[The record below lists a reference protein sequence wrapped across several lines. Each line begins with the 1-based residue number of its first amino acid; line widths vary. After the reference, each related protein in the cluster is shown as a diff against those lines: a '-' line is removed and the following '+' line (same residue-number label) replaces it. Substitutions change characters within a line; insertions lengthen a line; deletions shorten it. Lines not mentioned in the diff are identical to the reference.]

1 VKTGGARPN
10 GCAHHP
16 AASKIG
22 TISTPSTSDDDA
34 IGPGV
39 TEPRIVLAD
48 PGPVAPAAGEAL
60 PRLPPVPVPE
70 AGRRLH
76 GRAADA
82 ATEHP
87 EAMAQLVTSMLGI
100 HPPRWTVEQ
109 FAAKTEVPAP
119 ILLRMRRSLGFPDL
133 PSGEAAFS
141 EDDLAIVEVIKTAI
155 DAGAIDLER
164 QLALNRVLG
173 SSMARVS
180 SAAVAAFVEALTVE
194 GRLSAEG
201 STIDDLDLAQLV
213 DAVKITLPMLDQ
225 TLGLV
230 WRRHL
235 ASAAQRAVLA
245 VGTEEADTHTAV
257 VGFADLVEFTELTE
271 QLNEAELAAAMDR
284 FDDLAYDTVSA
295 LGGRVIKMIGDE
307 VMFAAPNVECAA
319 AIAWRLIDLC
329 DVDESLTTLRAGFA
343 SGPAIDQD
351 GDLIGPAVNLAHRLA
366 SLANPGTVLAP
377 ADLAPEPEPDDA
389 AEGATGDTDADATD
403 ADEEA
408 AKLPSEPGS
417 TTGFA
422 WSPLRLAR
430 EVRGIGQLKLATVR
444 PEVHV
449 PSPASPAEVEQL
461 SDVAGRAFANV
472 PIEALGGW
480 SMRVAGGG
488 RRRANSVDTHG
499 LPGLEI
505 DDALRIVRER
515 YAQLELPARVIVSP
529 LSDPEGLDEALAERG
544 WQIEA
549 PTVVMVGD
557 LREIR
562 NRCERRAKVPLVS
575 HHRPFPS
582 WLVGFDDLAGDTSEA
597 DLSIMYGA
605 AERSPIVEPGLGT
618 LQRDLPKPGAPL
630 ALGRRRFAAAL
641 EPDDNPEGDVETQAV
656 GAGIVDGPWL
666 GVFSMWTR
674 TARRRRGLAAAV
686 LSELAAWGTRAG
698 CRLAYLQVEESNKTG
713 RSVYGK
719 LGFTEAYR
727 YHYRTEPEED
737 AQ

>member
-1 VKTGGARPN
+1 
-10 GCAHHP
+10 
-16 AASKIG
+16 
-22 TISTPSTSDDDA
+22 
-34 IGPGV
+34 
-39 TEPRIVLAD
+39 
-48 PGPVAPAAGEAL
+48 
-60 PRLPPVPVPE
+60 
-70 AGRRLH
+70 
-76 GRAADA
+76 
-82 ATEHP
+82 
-87 EAMAQLVTSMLGI
+87 MAQLVTSILGI
-100 HPPRWTVEQ
+100 HPPRWTAEQ
-109 FAAKTEVPAP
+109 FAAKTEVPIP
-119 ILLRMRRSLGFPDL
+119 ILLRMRRALGFPDL
-133 PSGEAAFS
+133 PSDEAAFS

-173 SSMARVS
+173 SSMARVA
-180 SAAVAAFVEALTVE
+180 SAAVTTFVEALTVE
-194 GRLSAEG
+194 GGLGSEG
-201 STIDDLDLAQLV
+201 ATIDDLDLDQMV
-213 DAVKITLPMLDQ
+213 EAVRITLPMLDQ

-235 ASAAQRAVLA
+235 ASAAQRSVLA
-245 VGTEEADTHTAV
+245 AGTEEADTHTAV

-329 DVDESLTTLRAGFA
+329 DVDELLTTLRAGFA

-366 SLANPGTVLAP
+366 SLAHPGTVLAP

-389 AEGATGDTDADATD
+389 HADPMAEGDEADVV
-403 ADEEA
+403 
-408 AKLPSEPGS
+408 PSEPGS

-422 WSPLRLAR
+422 WSPLRLSR

-444 PEVHV
+444 PEVYV
-449 PSPASPAEVEQL
+449 PSPASPVEVEQL

-472 PIEALGGW
+472 PVEPLGGW
-480 SMRVAGGG
+480 SMRVGGGG
-488 RRRANSVDTHG
+488 RRRANSVHTHG
-499 LPGLEI
+499 LPGLEL

-515 YAQLELPARVIVSP
+515 YADLALPARVVVSP
-529 LSDPEGLDEALAERG
+529 LSGPEGLDEALAERG
-544 WQIEA
+544 WQVEA
-549 PTVVMVGD
+549 PTLVMVGD

-582 WLVGFDDLAGDTSEA
+582 WLVGFDDLAGDTAEA
-597 DLSIMYGA
+597 DLAIMYGA

-618 LQRDLPKPGAPL
+618 LQRDLPRPGAPL

-641 EPDDNPEGDVETQAV
+641 EPDNDPEGSVETQAV

-719 LGFTEAYR
+719 LGFAEAYR
-727 YHYRTEPEED
+727 YHYRTEPQED
-737 AQ
+737 PQ